1 MGYIYKIT
9 NTINNK
15 CYVGQT
21 LNDVKERWRQ
31 HKKKSTNCRYLK
43 HAFIKYGFDKFKFE
57 LICICF
63 DEDLDKY
70 EIEYIKK
77 FKCLVPDGY
86 NLKSGGLGDG
96 RLSKE
101 SKEQISKTLKNMYL
115 NGYIHPNKGI
125 KLSKEHRNKLSIAHN
140 GKKHTKE
147 TLIKLKQNGELN
159 MKRIIQLDMNENI
172 INIYKSGKEAA
183 EKNNT
188 TKAGV
193 SMVCNDKRI
202 QLKGFKYKFEDS
214 NFADLLES
222 IRALKC

>member
-63 DEDLDKY
+63 DEDLDRY

-77 FKCLVPDGY
+77 FNCLVPNGY
-86 NLKSGGLGDG
+86 NLKSGGLGGG
-96 RLSKE
+96 RHNQETKDKIGKALKGRKHIYSNGVNPNIGRKHKFE
-101 SKEQISKTLKNMYL
+101 SKNKISIALT
-115 NGYIHPNKGI
+115 GR
-125 KLSKEHRNKLSIAHN
+125 KLSEEHLR
-140 GKKHTKE
+140 
-147 TLIKLKQNGELN
+147 N
-159 MKRIIQLDMNENI
+159 MKDNGNKKILQFNLTGKLLNV
-172 INIYKSGKEAA
+172 YKSGKQAA
-183 EKNNT
+183 NKNNT
-188 TKAGV
+188 TNAGV
-193 SMVCNDKRI
+193 SMVCNGKRI

>member
-15 CYVGQT
+15 CYIGQT

-31 HKKKSTNCRYLK
+31 HKKKGTNCRYLK

-63 DEDLDKY
+63 DTDLDKF
-70 EIEYIKK
+70 EIDYIKK
-77 FKCLVPDGY
+77 FNCLVPNGY
-86 NLKSGGLGDG
+86 NLKSGGLGGG

-125 KLSKEHRNKLSIAHN
+125 KLSKEHRNKLSIAHM
-140 GKKHTKE
+140 GRKLSKE
-147 TLIKLKQNGELN
+147 HLEN
-159 MKRIIQLDMNENI
+159 MKDVGNKKVLQFSLTGKLLNV
-172 INIYKSGKEAA
+172 YKTGKQAA
-183 EKNNT
+183 NKNNT

-193 SMVCNDKRI
+193 SMVCNGKRI

>member
-31 HKKKSTNCRYLK
+31 HKKKGTNCRYLK

-63 DEDLDKY
+63 DENLDKY

-77 FKCLVPDGY
+77 FNCLSPDGY
-86 NLKSGGLGDG
+86 NLKSGGLGGG

-101 SKEQISKTLKNMYL
+101 SKEQISKSLKNMYL

-125 KLSKEHRNKLSIAHN
+125 KLSDAHRNKLSIAHKGRKLSEEHLAN
-140 GKKHTKE
+140 MKDVGNKKILQFNLT
-147 TLIKLKQNGELN
+147 GELLN
-159 MKRIIQLDMNENI
+159 V
-172 INIYKSGKEAA
+172 YKSGKQAA

-188 TKAGV
+188 TKAGI
-193 SMVCNDKRI
+193 SMVCGGKRI
-202 QLKGFKYKFEDS
+202 QLKGFKYRFEDS
-214 NFADLLES
+214 NFTNLLES

>member
-15 CYVGQT
+15 CYIGQT

-31 HKKKSTNCRYLK
+31 HRKKSTNCRYLK

-63 DEDLDKY
+63 DEDLDRY

-77 FKCLVPDGY
+77 FNCLVPNGY
-86 NLKSGGLGDG
+86 NLKSGGLGGG
-96 RLSKE
+96 RHNQETKD
-101 SKEQISKTLKNMYL
+101 KIGKALKNMYL
-115 NGYIHPNKGI
+115 NGYIQPNKGI
-125 KLSKEHRNKLSIAHN
+125 KLSKEHRNKLSIAHM
-140 GKKHTKE
+140 GRKLSKE
-147 TLIKLKQNGELN
+147 HLEN
-159 MKRIIQLDMNENI
+159 MKDVGNKKVLQFNLTEKLLNV
-172 INIYKSGKEAA
+172 YKSGKQAA

-188 TKAGV
+188 TKAGI
-193 SMVCNDKRI
+193 SMICNGKRI